1 MNRKN
6 KIKFIPMATVI
17 FVISIILF
25 SFTACMPF
33 AQNRDTAST
42 TGIETFEVKKG
53 DVIQSVSAVGTVD
66 ASSKKNYSLRVSGEV
81 LQVLDMG
88 SSFKKGDVL
97 VEVDNSETELQVTQ
111 AELNLKSAK
120 KSVETAKLNYQK
132 ALDENHITIQTVESN
147 NNIAQKQVS
156 AAKNQ
161 LTAAQDALYYA
172 EKQLIEAQNK
182 YNEMISYLDSQ
193 SWDTAAE
200 KHAAEL
206 DEINT
211 RSSYASSE
219 NAYIAAQNAVT
230 SAENSYKQ
238 AKENRDIAN
247 LNNLG
252 SEQSTDMQIKLA
264 ANSVDQAETQVLLSK
279 VSLDIAKLDLD
290 KNVITAPFDGIV
302 LATGFAQG
310 EYAGS
315 GTTAVSIINN
325 DFVVKAN
332 ISETDITKISVG
344 NKVQLNFD
352 AYQGQDFE
360 GEIIDI
366 SQIPT
371 VEDNIVSFEVTVKP
385 KIEEGYKLLY
395 GISSNLTIITAE
407 ADNVLFIPVQAI
419 YKENDK
425 QYVDILTTD
434 TKEINQKDIGKSI
447 KKVEVTTGVSNY
459 TYVEITSGL
468 KEGDVVITS
477 NIENM
482 E

>member
-1 MNRKN
+1 MKEKN
-6 KIKFIPMATVI
+6 KIRL
-17 FVISIILF
+17 ISLIAIAFLITTIVVGI
-25 SFTACMPF
+25 TACMPF
-33 AQNRDTAST
+33 AQNRNNTST

-53 DVIQSVSAVGTVD
+53 DVIQSVSATGTVD
-66 ASSKKNYSLRVSGEV
+66 ASGKKNYSLRVSGEV

-88 SSFKKGDVL
+88 SSFRKGDIL
-97 VEVDNSETELQVTQ
+97 IEVDDTETKFQVTQ
-111 AELNLKSAK
+111 AELSLKSAE
-120 KSVETAKLNYQK
+120 KSVDTAKLNYQK
-132 ALDENHITIQTVESN
+132 SLDENHITIQTVESN
-147 NNIAQKQVS
+147 NDLANKQVS

-238 AKENRDIAN
+238 AKENRDIAY
-247 LNNLG
+247 LNNLS
-252 SEQSTDMQIKLA
+252 SEQSADMQIKLM
-264 ANSVDQAETQVLLSK
+264 ANNIDQAETQVLLSK

-302 LATGFAQG
+302 LATGFSQG

-315 GTTAVSIINN
+315 GTTAVSIVSN
-325 DFVVKAN
+325 DFVVRTN
-332 ISETDITKISVG
+332 INETDITKISVG
-344 NKVQLNFD
+344 NKVQLTFD
-352 AYQGQDFE
+352 AYQGQNFE
-360 GEIIDI
+360 AEIIDI

-395 GISSNLTIITAE
+395 GISSNLTIVTAE
-407 ADNVLFIPVQAI
+407 AENVLFIPVQAI
-419 YKENDK
+419 YKENGK

-434 TKEINQKDIGKSI
+434 TKEINQKDIRKSI

-477 NIENM
+477 NIEKM

>member
-1 MNRKN
+1 MKEKN
-6 KIKFIPMATVI
+6 KIKL
-17 FVISIILF
+17 ISLIAIAFLITTIVVGI
-25 SFTACMPF
+25 TACMPF
-33 AQNRDTAST
+33 AQNRNNTST

-53 DVIQSVSAVGTVD
+53 DVIQSVSATGTVD

-81 LQVLDMG
+81 LQVLDSG

-132 ALDENHITIQTVESN
+132 ALDENHIAVQTSKIDNEL
-147 NNIAQKQVS
+147 AQKQVGS
-156 AAKNQ
+156 AKDQFN
-161 LTAAQDALYYA
+161 AAQDAFYYA

-193 SWDTAAE
+193 SWSTAEEQHTAN
-200 KHAAEL
+200 L

-219 NAYIAAQNAVT
+219 SAYIAAQNAVT

-238 AKENRDIAN
+238 AKKNRDLAYW
-247 LNNLG
+247 NNL
-252 SEQSTDMQIKLA
+252 SSQETADMQIKLM
-264 ANSVDQAETQVLLSK
+264 ANSVDQAETQALLSK
-279 VSLDIAKLDLD
+279 VDLEIIKLNLD
-290 KNVITAPFDGIV
+290 KNVITAPFDGII
-302 LATGFAQG
+302 LSTGFTQG
-310 EYAGS
+310 EYANS
-315 GTTAVSIINN
+315 GATAVSIINN

-332 ISETDITKISVG
+332 INETDITKVSDG
-344 NKVQLNFD
+344 NRVQLTFD
-352 AYQGQDFE
+352 AYLEKNFE
-360 GEIIDI
+360 GEIINV
-366 SQIPT
+366 SQIPV
-371 VEDNIVSFEVTVKP
+371 VENNIVSFEITVRP
-385 KIEEGYKLLY
+385 KIENNFKLLY

-407 ADNVLFIPVQAI
+407 ADNVLFIPIQAI
-419 YKENDK
+419 YKENGK
-425 QYVDILTTD
+425 QYVDILTTNI
-434 TKEINQKDIGKSI
+434 KEINQKDIRKSI